1 MQKILIV
8 SPKAISL
15 PSFEGAQGR
24 IFDIAKFLSKKN
36 KIDFVCT
43 SNNVLKKK
51 GNLSFFNKI
60 VVFQISFISRIF
72 NIIICILKLQPMQKG
87 FFFSKKIC
95 DFISENK
102 DNYDTIIFHT
112 IRSAQYLP
120 DEFHGKKILEM
131 TDLGSC
137 NYNQII
143 KKISIL
149 NPLKYLYF
157 LEKILLRRYEKKVS
171 NTFDKVVF
179 ISDKELSIAKTIIKK
194 NKIINIG
201 NAVSIKKKI
210 FRHKSKNYKILFVGN
225 INYLPNKLA
234 CYDFSKN
241 ILPKLNKHLPNLE
254 FNIVGKI
261 NIFDKFF
268 LGLFTNVVV
277 HGSVNKLDKLIKN
290 SICGICNLKTAT
302 GIQSKIFTYMC
313 YGLPALVSKDS
324 FPKSLVENKEAIVYK
339 NDNQLIHYILKLVNN
354 KKISNKISKN
364 SFKSIKKKFDILKA
378 YAKYQHIVKQI

>member
-8 SPKAISL
+8 SPKAISSQ
-15 PSFEGAQGR
+15 SFQGAQGR

-43 SNNVLKKK
+43 SNNVFKKK
-51 GNLSFFNKI
+51 GNLSFLNKI
-60 VVFQISFISRIF
+60 VIFQITFISRIF
-72 NIIICILKLQPMQKG
+72 NMIICILKLQPMQKG
-87 FFFSKKIC
+87 FFFSKKMC

-102 DNYDTIIFHT
+102 DNYDTIIFHL

-120 DEFHGKKILEM
+120 DEFRGKKILEM
-131 TDLGSC
+131 TDLISY
-137 NYNQII
+137 NYDQII
-143 KKISIL
+143 KETSIL

-171 NTFDKVVF
+171 NLFDKVVF
-179 ISDKELSIAKTIIKK
+179 ISDRELSIAKTIIEK

-210 FRHKSKNYKILFVGN
+210 FRYKKKNYKILFVGN

-234 CYDFSKN
+234 CYNFSKN
-241 ILPKLNKHLPNLE
+241 ILPKLNENYPNLE

-261 NIFDKFF
+261 NVFDKFF
-268 LGLFTNVVV
+268 LTRFSNVRV
-277 HGSVNKLDKLIKN
+277 HGPITKLDKIVKN
-290 SICGICNLKTAT
+290 SVCGICNVKIAT
-302 GIQSKIFTYMC
+302 GIQMKIFTYMS
-313 YGLPALVSKDS
+313 YGLPVVVSKNS

-339 NDNQLIHYILKLVNN
+339 NDNQLIHCILKLVNN

-364 SFKSIKKKFDILKA
+364 SFKSIKKKFGLSKI
-378 YAKYQHIVKQI
+378 YAKYQNIIKQI

>member
-8 SPKAISL
+8 SPKAISSQ
-15 PSFEGAQGR
+15 SFEGAQKR

-36 KIDFVCT
+36 EIDFVCT
-43 SNNVLKKK
+43 SNNVLEKK
-51 GNLSFFNKI
+51 GNLSLFNKI

-72 NIIICILKLQPMQKG
+72 NIIVCILKLQPIQKG
-87 FFFSKKIC
+87 FFFSKKMC

-102 DNYDTIIFHT
+102 DNYNTIIFHL

-120 DEFHGKKILEM
+120 DKFRGKKILEM
-131 TDLGSC
+131 TDLISC
-137 NYNQII
+137 NYDQIT
-143 KKISIL
+143 KEMSIL

-171 NTFDKVVF
+171 NLFDKVVF
-179 ISDKELSIAKTIIKK
+179 ISDRELSIAKTIIEK
-194 NKIINIG
+194 NKIVNID

-210 FRHKSKNYKILFVGN
+210 FRYKKKNYKILFVGN

-234 CYDFSKN
+234 CYNFSKN

-254 FNIVGKI
+254 LNIVGKI

-268 LGLFTNVVV
+268 LTRFSNVRV
-277 HGSVNKLDKLIKN
+277 HGPITKLNKIVKN
-290 SICGICNLKTAT
+290 SVCGICNVKIST
-302 GIQSKIFTYMC
+302 GIQMKIFTYMS
-313 YGLPALVSKDS
+313 YGLPTLVNKNS
-324 FPKSLVENKEAIVYK
+324 FPKTLVENKEAIVYK

-354 KKISNKISKN
+354 KKISNKISNN
-364 SFKSIKKKFDILKA
+364 SFKSIKKRFGLLKT
-378 YAKYQHIVKQI
+378 YARYQNIIKQI